1 MISFSDKRLYVKG
14 TCAAICSDPV
24 TGQVLYYSNKFQSGN
39 IESSVTLGEIRAGLG
54 NAISAIIP
62 SDSALNVNFT
72 AADFSLWAKAAQVGA
87 ALSYNAVVPVCQ
99 TVTATG
105 SSLSVDVSE
114 GVPAAQ
120 YGYGS
125 AFCYVQ
131 KVGESSLI
139 ATGGTQYAISEA
151 GAISGFTATS
161 GEQYKVWYFTN
172 KASAQVA
179 ELSTMF
185 DPRVVHF
192 VAQIAVYAN
201 DIDSSS
207 TQGTRVG
214 WLYVIVPRMKMNGS
228 ATITGDQSTAD
239 TTSVA
244 GQAIAFDADTISAE
258 CTDCSSSTL
267 AYYIYCP
274 DNSTAESITGLAVV
288 GGAVNVVKGKT
299 AQIPV
304 RYVMV
309 DGSLVTPAYGDL
321 TYTVTGATGVTV
333 SDSGLLTATSS
344 ASGTGTG
351 TATYGDYKTTF
362 SVTVS

>member
-14 TCAAICSDPV
+14 TCSALCSDPT
-24 TGQVLYYSNKFQSGN
+24 TGQVLYYSNKFTTGN
-39 IESSVTLGEIRAGLG
+39 VESSVTLGEIRAGLG
-54 NAISAIIP
+54 NAIAAIIP

-87 ALSYNAVVPVCQ
+87 SLKYNAVVPTCKV
-99 TVTATG
+99 VSAT
-105 SSLSVDVSE
+105 SSALTIDVAD
-114 GVPAAQ
+114 GAPVAQ

-125 AFCYVQ
+125 PFCYVQ
-131 KVGESSLI
+131 KVGEASPI
-139 ATGGTQYAISEA
+139 GTGGTQYAISTS
-151 GAISGFTATS
+151 GAVSGFTATS
-161 GEQYKVWYFTN
+161 GQKYKVWYFTSR
-172 KASAQVA
+172 ASAQVA

-192 VAQIAVYAN
+192 TAQIAVYAN
-201 DIDSSS
+201 DVDAST

-214 WLYVIVPRMKMNGS
+214 WLYIVVPRMKMNGS
-228 ATITGDQSTAD
+228 ATITGDQSSND
-239 TTSVA
+239 TTSLT

-274 DNSTAESITGLAVV
+274 DNSVAESVTGLAVV
-288 GGAVNVVKGKT
+288 GGVVTVPKSTT

-304 RYVMV
+304 RYVME

-321 TYTVTGATGVTV
+321 TYSVTGI
-333 SDSGLLTATSS
+333 
-344 ASGTGTG
+344 SGTSVSSSGVITAGSTTGSGTG
-351 TATYGDYKTTF
+351 TATYNGIKTTF
-362 SVTVS
+362 DVSVT